1 MERQT
6 GTNFQS
12 QTHLE
17 DEQEE
22 EQDGDDNISIASS
35 DVYNNSGSLEM
46 QFAVKQSYP
55 NISKITGGTP
65 FTKQKRKLPEPD
77 VDVDFMNKLKEKLNS
92 KKDGDQLY
100 GDLLATK
107 LRRLSSSSKLCAKHE
122 IDNIMF
128 KYMLQNEEDQQENV
142 QAIARDQ
149 FTSPRPTPSTPIQ
162 ADSPVYHRPYQQPS
176 YQQQTIRSRQFLNIN
191 SFQTQQ
197 ESNVNQTQP
206 LQACL
211 ITTSHQNGSCLI
223 MTKRKR

>member
-1 MERQT
+1 
-6 GTNFQS
+6 
-12 QTHLE
+12 
-17 DEQEE
+17 
-22 EQDGDDNISIASS
+22 
-35 DVYNNSGSLEM
+35 
-46 QFAVKQSYP
+46 
-55 NISKITGGTP
+55 
-65 FTKQKRKLPEPD
+65 
-77 VDVDFMNKLKEKLNS
+77 
-92 KKDGDQLY
+92 
-100 GDLLATK
+100 
-107 LRRLSSSSKLCAKHE
+107 
-122 IDNIMF
+122 
-128 KYMLQNEEDQQENV
+128 MLQNEEDQQENV

-223 MTKRKR
+223 MT

>member
-107 LRRLSSSSKLCAKHE
+107 LRRLSSSSKLCA
-122 IDNIMF
+122 
-128 KYMLQNEEDQQENV
+128 
-142 QAIARDQ
+142 
-149 FTSPRPTPSTPIQ
+149 
-162 ADSPVYHRPYQQPS
+162 
-176 YQQQTIRSRQFLNIN
+176 
-191 SFQTQQ
+191 
-197 ESNVNQTQP
+197 
-206 LQACL
+206 
-211 ITTSHQNGSCLI
+211 
-223 MTKRKR
+223 